1 MAGLFRLWALAL
13 GLSFSC
19 VAAAA
24 QDSVQPGVVQSQ
36 ILTVEIDRLFAE
48 SAYGQRIT
56 RMLEAEGSEI
66 AAENRRIEAELTAE
80 EKDLTEKRATLSP
93 SEFRALAEA
102 FDQKV
107 QELRREQDTKARS
120 LGNLSEER
128 RRQFLA
134 AAEPVLAQLMREAGA
149 AVILDKRTVFLSAG
163 VIDITDTAIARIDA
177 AIGDGAPQGE
187 TGGTA
192 TEEAPAAQE

>member
-1 MAGLFRLWALAL
+1 M
-13 GLSFSC
+13 SFAC

-24 QDSVQPGVVQSQ
+24 QDSAQPGVVQSQ

-56 RMLEAEGSEI
+56 QMLETEGAEI

-93 SEFRALAEA
+93 SDFRALAEA

-107 QELRREQDTKARS
+107 QELRREQDTKARA

-128 RRQFLA
+128 RRQFLS

-177 AIGDGAPQGE
+177 AIGDGAPSG
-187 TGGTA
+187 
-192 TEEAPAAQE
+192 EAPAAQE